1 MGHGH
6 SFPYCLIIAIA
17 SKASKG
23 CSPYYRLLM
32 SRTMQKS
39 DTSRQEEKWHNE
51 LGTILSVPFW
61 DNCHRFVNEIK
72 NNNIIKYFQ
81 YQILRG
87 MLKTTTI
94 VSHFVAVVQEECSF
108 GCGHRETISELF
120 WGCPRVQHFWDQ
132 LKQYTFLTLRIPS
145 EFSRLNILF
154 GDHEESPDSIQN
166 TILLT
171 AKKYIWMEK
180 FRQLS
185 PDLGR
190 FLKYL
195 KDSLAT
201 MKMIS
206 IIRNKELIFNDQW
219 ATIIDILSHIPDDE
233 PAED

>member
-1 MGHGH
+1 
-6 SFPYCLIIAIA
+6 
-17 SKASKG
+17 
-23 CSPYYRLLM
+23 
-32 SRTMQKS
+32 MQ
-39 DTSRQEEKWHNE
+39 
-51 LGTILSVPFW
+51 V
-61 DNCHRFVNEIK
+61 K

-87 MLKTTTI
+87 MLKTNTI

-132 LKQYTFLTLRIPS
+132 LKQYTLLTLRIPI

-154 GDHEESPDSIQN
+154 GAHDEPPDSIQN
-166 TILLT
+166 IMLLT

-185 PDLGR
+185 PNLGR

-219 ATIIDILSHIPDDE
+219 ATIIDILSDIPDDE